1 MNLTAFLLAHL
12 AANPSRVPYDAEE
25 LRQAYWGQG
34 GKGQPTLMDIADAM
48 AELVRQGRA
57 RVDGDGWCYVVPR
70 AKEERTL
77 F

>member
-1 MNLTAFLLAHL
+1 MTLTTFLLSHL
-12 AANPSRVPYDAEE
+12 AANITRVPYGAEE

-48 AELVRQGRA
+48 AELARQGKA
-57 RVDGDGWCYVVPR
+57 RVEGDGWCYAVPK
-70 AKEERTL
+70 AKEERSL